1 MTIIWLQLNYGST
14 GYITLPSQLVYVNMA
29 LDKGGIINTVYITHI
44 LLAFVSFTHY
54 QVDSVFGRLLTYNSE
69 RSL

>member
-1 MTIIWLQLNYGST
+1 
-14 GYITLPSQLVYVNMA
+14 VYVNMA